1 MEKASIGIRFVSYVI
16 DAIILNLIGYALMFI
31 AMTSGVEYRVASF
44 IGLPISIGYF
54 TYLFGKGQSLGMKA
68 MKIKLC
74 GTDETYP
81 IGYRKGFLRAVG
93 MIISGLVVCMGY
105 LWLLIDKNKQ
115 GWHDKIAGTYVVVA

>member
-31 AMTSGVEYRVASF
+31 AMTSGVEYMVAYF
-44 IGLPISIGYF
+44 IRLPISIGYF
-54 TYLFGKGQSLGMKA
+54 TYLFGKGQTLGMKA

-81 IGYRKGFLRAVG
+81 I
-93 MIISGLVVCMGY
+93 
-105 LWLLIDKNKQ
+105 
-115 GWHDKIAGTYVVVA
+115 